1 MSTSS
6 GTTAICVYLKDNKLV
21 VGSVGDSRAI
31 LGVKWALTLPVPVGS
46 HNSYYRKIL
55 PRYVRPVRLTID
67 QKPHHKGEKE
77 RIEAAGGR
85 VARLETDSGGKLGP
99 YRVMSRYGLAP
110 GLAMSRALGDRLG
123 EEVGVISEPLV
134 HTFHLYKGRD
144 KFIVLASDGVWDV
157 LSNEEVACFVD
168 TYLEISPKSIAKEA
182 KAKIGAVS
190 IARLVC
196 EEARYRWMGLVE
208 TEGVVVD
215 DISCIVIALPA
226 DPSISAHSSEDRE
239 PPHPISLQSTI
250 SLT

>member
-1 MSTSS
+1 MRENR
-6 GTTAICVYLKDNKLV
+6 IV

-31 LGVKWALTLPVPVGS
+31 LGTKSALTLPLPVIS
-46 HNSYYRKIL
+46 HNSYYRKIQGRL
-55 PRYVRPVRLTID
+55 IRPVRLTID

-85 VARLETDSGGKLGP
+85 VARLETDSGAKLGP

-110 GLAMSRALGDRLG
+110 GLAMSRSIGDRLG
-123 EEVGVISEPLV
+123 QEVGVISEPLV
-134 HTFHLYKGRD
+134 HSFGLYKGRD
-144 KFIVLASDGVWDV
+144 RFIVMASDGVWDV

-168 TYLEISPKSIAKEA
+168 MYMDVSRKGGKEG
-182 KAKIGAVS
+182 KAKVGAVS

-215 DISCIVIALPA
+215 DISCIVIELPA
-226 DPSISAHSSEDRE
+226 DSSNSGALEEDRDL
-239 PPHPISLQSTI
+239 PRPISLQSTI
-250 SLT
+250 SLS